1 MTTSKAVLI
10 TGATRGLGN
19 NLAHQFARRGY
30 RLALTGRSREDLD
43 RLAAELAASAAEVV
57 VEVLDVTAFDTIGPV
72 MQACARQLGGLDIVV
87 VNAGVAF
94 TTPAGKG
101 HFDLIRQTID
111 VNLSGAIATAEA
123 AVELFRQQGGGHLVG
138 ISSVAALRGF
148 PRNGIYSVTK
158 AGLSRY
164 LEAVRIETRREP
176 IVVTELAPGYID
188 TELNRSLP
196 NRPFLVTAEKGTQIM
211 VELIE
216 KQVHFRYV
224 PPGPGRWWRNCS
236 NTYPIACWRKCRR
249 ARHPVARFQASQS
262 KPRRPCSPP
271 V

>member
-101 HFDLIRQTID
+101 HFDRSI
-111 VNLSGAIATAEA
+111 SHPP
-123 AVELFRQQGGGHLVG
+123 GHG
-138 ISSVAALRGF
+138 ISFRTSIFLNF
-148 PRNGIYSVTK
+148 ESGI
-158 AGLSRY
+158 
-164 LEAVRIETRREP
+164 
-176 IVVTELAPGYID
+176 
-188 TELNRSLP
+188 
-196 NRPFLVTAEKGTQIM
+196 FQ
-211 VELIE
+211 
-216 KQVHFRYV
+216 
-224 PPGPGRWWRNCS
+224 
-236 NTYPIACWRKCRR
+236 RKCRG
-249 ARHPVARFQASQS
+249 
-262 KPRRPCSPP
+262 CST
-271 V
+271 